1 MRNLIGQFGKFFK
14 DHKFKITNLT
24 HACLSHLLFRLPNL
38 NSAIPNK
45 SYFATFNACQIT
57 HYNNLPTLLGAYFL
71 DLSLCYTIIVTLKI
85 HLRITLGL
93 HFLQIITTMRIMS
106 NRTITTPTAIPPISP
121 ALTLPLTGT
130 GGDGLT
136 DGADS
141 EVVGLTDGVD
151 SEVIIGVV

>member
-1 MRNLIGQFGKFFK
+1 MPTFGSQFVLYG
-14 DHKFKITNLT
+14 
-24 HACLSHLLFRLPNL
+24 
-38 NSAIPNK
+38 
-45 SYFATFNACQIT
+45 
-57 HYNNLPTLLGAYFL
+57 
-71 DLSLCYTIIVTLKI
+71 IVTLKI

-121 ALTLPLTGT
+121 ALTLPLTGA

-136 DGADS
+136 

-151 SEVIIGVV
+151 SEVVSGLV